1 MADKKVFKIGNKVA
15 IYLEP
20 PDLDRPIGL
29 NGFSK
34 THIWVERGDFYG
46 GPAVPKSSPNSKGK
60 DGKRTKKKAKKPQ
73 PPEDY
78 LILGFDTEFVSPKR
92 MTPKEI
98 REGIDNKIV
107 GIGKNQLVSY
117 QFACIGPSG
126 ERWSGIACTDL
137 SQGKDDRLGLGEFL
151 IFALGSGLR
160 SGAIKSIPKNI
171 YLAGHFTR
179 ADFTAFSDFKT
190 MTQVLSNIRGTFATT
205 EIPLTIEVIFPKGDP
220 VELKL
225 YTRDTMLLTPQSS
238 KSLSAVGDLVGL
250 PKIKLDT
257 DPEKEQ
263 RLKEKMDVVR
273 RTNWSLFREYAIRD
287 AVVCAEYL
295 KRISDKQIELTGV
308 KRVTPTLTGIGVKLL
323 LKIWDERGRNAHLE
337 ILGKEEIKERTYS
350 KRLGYYV
357 TKNVSVLLEE
367 VHWFQK
373 FAIECYHG
381 GRGEQFWFG
390 PSYEAD
396 WSDYDLSSAYPTAM
410 SLIGYPDW
418 RKVYTSY
425 NVDDYQPEILGVAC
439 VDFEFPHSVRYPVLP
454 VRTDNGIIFPR
465 TGRSYCASP
474 EIALAKSLGAKL
486 SIRFG
491 IIVPTNN
498 NDPVFLPFIK
508 RALDER
514 AKSPKGTLESNFWK
528 EIANSLYGKTAQGL
542 HRKRVFDM
550 RDREM
555 KELPES
561 EITNPYFAAFITSFV
576 RATMGEIMN
585 ALPDTSMVFSCTT
598 DGFLTDAT
606 NLDIEKAT
614 RGPLSRIYSR
624 QRKLLADDDSVLE
637 IKHRAKRLLG
647 WRARGQATIT
657 AALPMKPGDKP
668 PPMPLAK
675 GGIHLVDHYD
685 GDEMQNKAILDLFW
699 NRTSK
704 SFFPVHSLAG
714 VRNVVE
720 LDIDSVPLLR
730 TRKLNMEYDWKRR
743 PYDVKDSAQFK
754 HIAFSTLPWDHYDQF
769 RTVRDVNESD
779 KTPVIKSVRDLNV
792 FVSSIETTISLS
804 KEKRKAARKT
814 DKAINI
820 MMKWMSIVWCYNRHV
835 LGSIP
840 TDHTARDFANNLTSC
855 GCPAKRS
862 DIENGW
868 KRKFK
873 IFEKNSIP
881 TTKQTI
887 DAFNKLKEIY
897 PSINPSEFLTS
908 PETTD
913 WLTFH
918 EGGDYCPFLERLS

>member
-20 PDLDRPIGL
+20 PDLRHPKGKR
-29 NGFSK
+29 GFSK
-34 THIWVERGDFYG
+34 TYIWVERGDFYG
-46 GPAVPKSSPNSKGK
+46 GPARPKSSPNSKGSE
-60 DGKRTKKKAKKPQ
+60 GKRKKRKATKPQ

-107 GIGKNQLVSY
+107 GTGKNQLVSY

-179 ADFTAFSDFKT
+179 ADFTAFSDFKSL
-190 MTQVLSNIRGTFATT
+190 TQVLSNIRGTFATT
-205 EIPLTIEVIFPKGDP
+205 ESPLFIEVDFPKGDP

-250 PKIKLDT
+250 PKIKLDP

-263 RLKEKMDVVR
+263 LLKEQMDVVR

-295 KRISDKQIELTGV
+295 KRISDKQIDLTGV

-357 TKNVSVLLEE
+357 TKSVNVLLEE

-439 VDFEFPHSVRYPVLP
+439 VDFAFPHSVRYPVLP

-474 EIALAKSLGAKL
+474 EIALAKSLGATL

-498 NDPVFLPFIK
+498 DDPVFLPFIK

-550 RDREM
+550 RDRSM

-624 QRKLLADDDSVLE
+624 QRKLLADDESVLE

-720 LDIDSVPLLR
+720 LDIDSVPVVR

-754 HIAFSTLPWDHYDQF
+754 HIAFSTIPWDHYDQF

-820 MMKWMSIVWCYNRHV
+820 MMKWMSVIWCHDRQL

-840 TDHTARDFANNLTSC
+840 STHTARNFAEDLTKC
-855 GCPAKRS
+855 GCPCKRS

-873 IFEKNSIP
+873 SLERNSIP

-897 PSINPSEFLTS
+897 PAINPSDFLTS

-918 EGGDYCPFLERLS
+918 EGGDYCPFLERLA